1 MRTRKKNENIKQRQN
16 VYIFNE
22 NSNHETNAQTYN
34 TYYQRQI
41 FIKGK
46 RKEKVSHNLILKIK
60 RNE

>member
-46 RKEKVSHNLILKIK
+46 KEGGYHTILY
-60 RNE
+60 